1 MLSVSVV
8 CSAFLWYYDMLILRL
23 SPQSVDMVLLN

>member
-8 CSAFLWYYDMLILRL
+8 CSVFLWYYDMLILRL
-23 SPQSVDMVLLN
+23 KPEGVDMVLFN